1 MTEIDGKKYIFES
14 STSAEHKGKVYKST
28 MVRYK
33 KKWYIA
39 SSKGSLYKSGWRK
52 YSGNYYYLKDCVVQT
67 NQFMKK
73 NGVNGY
79 LDANGKYTTGWVIVS
94 NAKNLVRYIDRQE
107 TDLQEIR
114 V

>member
-1 MTEIDGKKYIFES
+1 
-14 STSAEHKGKVYKST
+14 

-52 YSGNYYYLKDCVVQT
+52 YSGNYYYLKECVVQT

-79 LDANGKYTTGWVIVS
+79 PVSYTHLIDDVYTTGS
-94 NAKNLVRYIDRQE
+94 TIDAMAGCLKRKGAGNVYFL
-107 TDLQEIR
+107 TVFIGR
-114 V
+114 R